1 MGFGELGA
9 GRAGRGGARGGR
21 ERHGGREPARGPLS
35 PGPAALPLP
44 PPPSK
49 NCPGFP
55 PDRASTAAAQG
66 RSPFPTTRGLGL
78 EAQDFVDFLEGQP
91 AARRGQTR
99 PPPPRPDPA
108 TPALPSASLV
118 GAGGHV
124 WAHRPPSSPAPG
136 CRPEARGARV
146 PSDASWRRGPAGE
159 GRQLGQSVQRPRRAQ
174 VLAEDRCQLQKGL
187 QLVPPHP
194 KRQSPISTPRGLRHW
209 NLFPM
214 LFQSVNV
221 K

>member
-1 MGFGELGA
+1 ME
-9 GRAGRGGARGGR
+9 
-21 ERHGGREPARGPLS
+21 EEPARGPPS
-35 PGPAALPLP
+35 PGPAALPLL
-44 PPPSK
+44 PPPSE

-55 PDRASTAAAQG
+55 PDRASTAAAQD

-78 EAQDFVDFLEGQP
+78 EAQDFVDFVEGQP

-99 PPPPRPDPA
+99 PPPPALTRPP
-108 TPALPSASLV
+108 PGLPSASRV
-118 GAGGHV
+118 GPEGGRV
-124 WAHRPPSSPAPG
+124 TCGPTPSSPAPG

-146 PSDASWRRGPAGE
+146 PRDASWRRGPSGE
-159 GRQLGQSVQRPRRAQ
+159 GRQLGQRVQSPRRAQ

-194 KRQSPISTPRGLRHW
+194 KRQSPISIPRGPGHW
-209 NLFPM
+209 NLCPM